1 MAAGAP
7 PSQRADAGLVLL
19 LPLVVLLLGA
29 APLPGSADTM
39 IEPPLPHE
47 LAIPRQRRFDLTA
60 YGGKPGGVALNTAA
74 FEAAVAAIKQAGGG
88 ELYVPPGVWLTTGF
102 ALTNHMSVFIEAGA
116 TVLGAPPNNT
126 HWRPRNESCSS
137 YACKVECRGPHGTEG
152 ANAHTCDER
161 STGYEPIIGGWNL
174 TDVLITG
181 NNGTLAGQADVWWA
195 ARPSLEHGRPHALL
209 FSRCQR
215 VVVSNLTIKDSPF
228 WTLRFWASQEVRATN
243 LTITATRHVFNN
255 DGVDIDSTQHA
266 VVEDVYYDG
275 GDDAVALKSGLCKAG
290 VEFATPTAN
299 VRIENFIARTRD
311 ACFCTGSE
319 DEGGTHNVTVR
330 GLNCRDSPKGI
341 LLKDASTFGGLHPPK
356 SNMSFEDVVLHN
368 ISLWCHDGA
377 PCVGPVPATP
387 EVPGD
392 GLTVQGVDGITIKN
406 VVGTLVP
413 HAGKLQ
419 LVRGATFVNIS
430 IGPGG
435 AKHGFSCGSNVSG
448 VTAKTVSPPMCGT
461 AATPL

>member
-1 MAAGAP
+1 M
-7 PSQRADAGLVLL
+7 
-19 LPLVVLLLGA
+19 
-29 APLPGSADTM
+29 
-39 IEPPLPHE
+39 
-47 LAIPRQRRFDLTA
+47 
-60 YGGKPGGVALNTAA
+60 
-74 FEAAVAAIKQAGGG
+74 
-88 ELYVPPGVWLTTGF
+88 
-102 ALTNHMSVFIEAGA
+102 
-116 TVLGAPPNNT
+116 
-126 HWRPRNESCSS
+126 WR
-137 YACKVECRGPHGTEG
+137 
-152 ANAHTCDER
+152 
-161 STGYEPIIGGWNL
+161 
-174 TDVLITG
+174 
-181 NNGTLAGQADVWWA
+181 
-195 ARPSLEHGRPHALL
+195 
-209 FSRCQR
+209 
-215 VVVSNLTIKDSPF
+215 
-228 WTLRFWASQEVRATN
+228 RATN

-368 ISLWCHDGA
+368 ISLWCHDDGQH
-377 PCVGPVPATP
+377 CVELILENSGQV
-387 EVPGD
+387 
-392 GLTVQGVDGITIKN
+392 LGVLDEN
-406 VVGTLVP
+406 VVASAP
-413 HAGKLQ
+413 AGKLQ

-435 AKHGFSCGSNVSG
+435 TKHGFSCGSNVSG

-461 AATPL
+461 AATPP